1 MRLKDLGLAN
11 LVTVGRILLIPVFL
25 VVLLVDWPALF
36 EGSTG
41 LLYTLRP
48 WAAALVFTFLA
59 ATDAVDGYLARS
71 RNEITTF
78 GKFVDPLADKILVT
92 AALVALVEIGV
103 LPAWAALVIISREF
117 VVSGLRMIASAEG
130 VVIAASWYG
139 KVKTIL
145 QIVAII
151 MFIVKGSPVLA
162 ELGTWIPQAFN
173 VTAWIIMSGAL
184 AMTVASMV
192 EYFVGASHVLVGPWG
207 EDSDRPE

>member
-1 MRLKDLGLAN
+1 VKIKDLGVAN
-11 LVTVGRILLIPVFL
+11 LVTIARILFIPVFL
-25 VVLLVDWPALF
+25 VVLLVDWPSMF
-36 EGSTG
+36 DGPTG
-41 LLYTLRP
+41 VLYALRP
-48 WAAALVFTFLA
+48 WAAALVFTVLA

-151 MFIVKGSPVLA
+151 MFIVKGSSL
-162 ELGTWIPQAFN
+162 LGEVASWMPSAFN
-173 VTAWIIMSGAL
+173 YAAWTVMIGAL
-184 AMTVASMV
+184 AMTVASMI
-192 EYFVGASHVLVGPWG
+192 EYFVGASHVLAGPWDEG
-207 EDSDRPE
+207 DDGDD